1 VHTIQIFCKISAW
14 LTIPL
19 QVKTYITNS
28 LFLSLQPCLQFRFSE
43 LNINNRS
50 VIDITDTVKVNGFP
64 CKDPK
69 MVKAS
74 DFLFQGLRNQGS
86 TNNMFGFLVTPA
98 NVEKFPGLNTLGIS
112 MNRVDFAPG
121 GVNPPH
127 IHPRATEIAFV
138 VEGTILAGFITTNN
152 TLFSQKLEKGDVFV
166 FPRGLVHF
174 QQNIGRSS
182 AMTITAFNSQ
192 LPGAQVLPFSLFGST
207 PPVPE
212 DVLAKAFQISE
223 KAVKKIS
230 SKFAPN

>member
-1 VHTIQIFCKISAW
+1 MVNPKPAKTMILCLLW
-14 LTIPL
+14 LSITLVLTGAYDPDPL
-19 QVKTYITNS
+19 QDFCVADETS
-28 LFLSLQPCLQFRFSE
+28 AGS
-43 LNINNRS
+43 
-50 VIDITDTVKVNGFP
+50 VKVNGFA

-74 DFLFQGLRNQGS
+74 DFLFQGLRNAGS
-86 TNNMFGFLVTPA
+86 TNNIFGSLVTA
-98 NVEKFPGLNTLGIS
+98 GNVEQFAGVNTLGIS

-174 QQNIGRSS
+174 QYNIGPSP

-192 LPGAQVLPFSLFGST
+192 LPGAQVLPFTLFGST

-212 DVLAKAFQISE
+212 EVLAKAFRISE

-230 SKFAPN
+230 SKFARN

>member
-1 VHTIQIFCKISAW
+1 MVNPKPAKTMTLCLLW
-14 LTIPL
+14 LS
-19 QVKTYITNS
+19 IT
-28 LFLSLQPCLQFRFSE
+28 LVLTGAYDPDSLQDFCVADETSAD
-43 LNINNRS
+43 S
-50 VIDITDTVKVNGFP
+50 VKVNGFA

-74 DFLFQGLRNQGS
+74 DFLFQGLRNEGS
-86 TNNMFGFLVTPA
+86 TNNIFGSLVTA
-98 NVEKFPGLNTLGIS
+98 GNVEKFAGLNTLGIS

-138 VEGTILAGFITTNN
+138 VEGTILVGFITTNN

-174 QQNIGRSS
+174 QYNIGASP

-192 LPGAQVLPFSLFGST
+192 LPGAQVLPFTLFGST

-212 DVLAKAFQISE
+212 EVLAKAFRISE

>member
-14 LTIPL
+14 PTIPL
-19 QVKTYITNS
+19 QVKTYITPS

-174 QQNIGRSS
+174 QQNIG
-182 AMTITAFNSQ
+182 AF
-192 LPGAQVLPFSLFGST
+192 LRY
-207 PPVPE
+207 
-212 DVLAKAFQISE
+212 DDHCI
-223 KAVKKIS
+223 
-230 SKFAPN
+230 

>member
-1 VHTIQIFCKISAW
+1 MANPK
-14 LTIPL
+14 P
-19 QVKTYITNS
+19 VKTMI
-28 LFLSLQPCLQFRFSE
+28 LGLLCLSLALVLTGAYDPDLLQDFCVADDTSA
-43 LNINNRS
+43 
-50 VIDITDTVKVNGFP
+50 DTVKVNGFP
-64 CKDPK
+64 CKAPK
-69 MVKAS
+69 IVKAS

-86 TNNMFGFLVTPA
+86 TNNMFGSIVTPA

-112 MNRVDFAPG
+112 MNRLDFAPG

-127 IHPRATEIAFV
+127 FHPRATEIAFV

-223 KAVKKIS
+223 KAVKKLS